1 MALIIDSDSPASP
14 PPADLVKDSDTENFR
29 ADVIEA
35 SQEVPVVVD
44 FWAPWCGPCK
54 TLGPALER
62 QVRQFAG
69 AVRMVKVNID
79 DNQALAAQ
87 LQIQSI
93 PAVFA
98 FKGGRPVDGF
108 MGALPESQ
116 IKAFLERLTGG
127 AGNTVDA
134 ALAAAREAFEGGRIE
149 EAAGLYQQVMGQDP
163 SNVPA
168 LAGLLR
174 CQVAA
179 GHLDEVAQALDGLPA
194 ELMNKSEIRAVRTA
208 LDLARE
214 STAGGADL
222 SGLEGRVAADPGDH
236 RARLELAAALY
247 GANQPEAAMEH
258 LLESIRRDREWNEG
272 AARAQLLKLFEAL
285 GPTDPRVVTARRRLS
300 SLLFS

>member
-1 MALIIDSDSPASP
+1 MALIIDSDSSAAP
-14 PPADLVKDSDTENFR
+14 PPADLVKDSDTEHFR
-29 ADVIEA
+29 IDVIDA
-35 SQEVPVVVD
+35 SHEVPVVVD

-54 TLGPALER
+54 TLGPMLER

-98 FKGGRPVDGF
+98 FKDGRPVDGF

-116 IKAFLERLTGG
+116 IKSFLERLTDG
-127 AGNTVDA
+127 AGNPVDA
-134 ALAAAREAFEGGRIE
+134 ALDAAREAFEAGQIE
-149 EAAGLYQQVMGQDP
+149 QAGAIYQQVMAQDP
-163 SNVPA
+163 ANVPA

-174 CQVAA
+174 CQVAL
-179 GHLDEVAQALDGLPA
+179 GQLDEVAQALDGLPA
-194 ELMNKSEIRAVRTA
+194 ELTNKSEIRAVRTA

-214 STAGGADL
+214 TAGAGADTAA
-222 SGLEGRVAADPGDH
+222 LEARLAADPADH
-236 RARLELAAALY
+236 QARLDLAAALY
-247 GANQPEAAMEH
+247 GANRAEAAMEQ
-258 LLESIRRDREWNEG
+258 LLESIRRERDWNDG

-285 GPTDPRVVTARRRLS
+285 GPTDPRVVAARRRLS